1 MRNNYLWSRGFLLLA
16 GLFAAAAASAD
27 CDHPKNDFDDLY
39 CLNKVYI
46 QADKDLNEEYGK
58 LSKQLDANGKSAL
71 KHGQLAWIKT
81 RNDQCSSKDD
91 RGFWVNLDCATQTT
105 ISRTQFLQDRNREC
119 ASAGCMPSKLNDAN

>member
-1 MRNNYLWSRGFLLLA
+1 MRTKYLSRRTFPALA
-16 GLFAAAAASAD
+16 GLLCAAVAHAD
-27 CDHPKNDFDDLY
+27 CDRPKNDFDDLY
-39 CLNKVYI
+39 CLDKVYI
-46 QADKDLNEEYGK
+46 QSDKDLNDEYAK

-105 ISRTQFLQDRNREC
+105 IARTQFLQDRNREC